1 MKFLYFNNKNLLRVS
16 LMIRIKQYFIFEN
29 TKILHSNI
37 AIAALLPSIYNTENQ
52 LFFFDSACQTTRP
65 LPSLFTLDQQ
75 DEVRK
80 IYFI

>member
-1 MKFLYFNNKNLLRVS
+1 M
-16 LMIRIKQYFIFEN
+16 
-29 TKILHSNI
+29 SNI

-80 IYFI
+80 IYLIW